1 MTLKRIKLIQLG
13 LGGVGRALVRQILTQ
28 RSYHAQRLGLSLQ
41 YLALADRDGIVI
53 NKDGLFDEMLTE
65 IVAAKAQGA
74 RLRALPQGRS
84 WDSSPAIV
92 EGLFEPDTIVVD
104 VTATEATVPVLRAAC
119 ARGLGIVLANKLP
132 LAGPYELFREL
143 TANPKTRFET
153 TVGAALPIIVT
164 IQSFLLD
171 TGDAIQKIRGCLSGT
186 LNMLCQRLERG
197 HRFSEI
203 VREARARGHT
213 EPDPREDL
221 SGRDAAR
228 KALILARLLGYPLE
242 LEDVSRESLYPL
254 EWDALSVED
263 FLARLSEYDARWAE
277 LGRDVQARG
286 EKLRYVVEIRD
297 GRCRAQLERL
307 TADDELVRPGVADSV
322 VAVQTARYRESSLI
336 IRGKG
341 SGPELTAS
349 GVLADI
355 LILAR

>member
-1 MTLKRIKLIQLG
+1 MTKRIALIQLG
-13 LGGVGRALVRQILTQ
+13 LGGVGRALVRHILTQ

-41 YLALADRDGIVI
+41 YIALADRDGIVI
-53 NKDGLFDEMLTE
+53 NRDGLSDERLTE

-74 RLRALPQGRS
+74 RLRALPQGRP
-84 WDSSPAIV
+84 WDGSPEIL
-92 EGLFEPDTIVVD
+92 EDLFEPNAIVVD

-143 TANPKTRFET
+143 TANPRR
-153 TVGAALPIIVT
+153 
-164 IQSFLLD
+164 D
-171 TGDAIQKIRGCLSGT
+171 TIQKIRGCLSGT
-186 LNMLCQRLERG
+186 LNMICQRLEQG
-197 HRFSEI
+197 QRFSEI
-203 VREARARGHT
+203 VRDARARGHT

-242 LEDVSRESLYPL
+242 FEDVSRESLYPS

-263 FLARLSEYDARWAE
+263 FLARLSGHDARWAE
-277 LGRDVQARG
+277 LSRDVQARG
-286 EKLRYVVEIRD
+286 ERLRYVVEVTE
-297 GRCRAQLERL
+297 GRCQARLERL
-307 TADDELVRPGVADSV
+307 KSDDELVRPGVADSV

>member
-1 MTLKRIKLIQLG
+1 MTKRIALIQLG
-13 LGGVGRALVRQILTQ
+13 LGGVGRALVRHILTQ

-41 YLALADRDGIVI
+41 YIALADRDGIVI
-53 NKDGLFDEMLTE
+53 NRDGLSDERLTE

-74 RLRALPQGRS
+74 RLRALPQGRP
-84 WDSSPAIV
+84 WDGSPEIL
-92 EGLFEPDTIVVD
+92 EDLFEPNAIVVD

-143 TANPKTRFET
+143 TANPRTRFET

-186 LNMLCQRLERG
+186 LNMICQRLEQG
-197 HRFSEI
+197 QKFSEI
-203 VREARARGHT
+203 VREARAQGHT

-242 LEDVSRESLYPL
+242 FEDVSRESLYPP

-263 FLARLSEYDARWAE
+263 FLVRLSEQDARWSE
-277 LGRDVQARG
+277 LSRDVQARG
-286 EKLRYVVEIRD
+286 ERLRYVVEVTE
-297 GRCRAQLERL
+297 GRCQARLERL
-307 TADDELVRPGVADSV
+307 KSDDELVRPGVADSV

>member
-1 MTLKRIKLIQLG
+1 
-13 LGGVGRALVRQILTQ
+13 
-28 RSYHAQRLGLSLQ
+28 
-41 YLALADRDGIVI
+41 
-53 NKDGLFDEMLTE
+53 
-65 IVAAKAQGA
+65 
-74 RLRALPQGRS
+74 
-84 WDSSPAIV
+84 
-92 EGLFEPDTIVVD
+92 VD

-119 ARGLGIVLANKLP
+119 ARDLGIVLANKLP
-132 LAGPYELFREL
+132 LAGPYELFSEL
-143 TANPKTRFET
+143 TANPRTRFET

-186 LNMLCQRLERG
+186 LNMICQRLEQG
-197 HRFSEI
+197 QKFSEI
-203 VREARARGHT
+203 VRDARAQGRT

-242 LEDVSRESLYPL
+242 FEDVSRESLYPP

-263 FLARLSEYDARWAE
+263 FLAHLSEQDARWSE
-277 LGRDVQARG
+277 LSRDVQARG
-286 EKLRYVVEIRD
+286 ERLRYVVEVTE
-297 GRCRAQLERL
+297 GRCQARLERL
-307 TADDELVRPGVADSV
+307 KSDDELVRPGVADSV

>member
-1 MTLKRIKLIQLG
+1 MTKRIALIQLG
-13 LGGVGRALVRQILTQ
+13 LGGVGRALVRQILAQ
-28 RSYHAQRLGLSLQ
+28 RSYHAQRLGLSLR
-41 YLALADRDGIVI
+41 YIALADRDGIVI
-53 NKDGLFDEMLTE
+53 NRDGLSDAMLKE

-74 RLRALPQGRS
+74 RLRALPQGRP
-84 WDSSPAIV
+84 WDSSSDIL
-92 EGLFEPDTIVVD
+92 EELFEPDTIVVD

-143 TANPKTRFET
+143 TANPKARFET
-153 TVGAALPIIVT
+153 TVGGALPIIVT
-164 IQSFLLD
+164 VQSFLLD
-171 TGDAIQKIRGCLSGT
+171 TGDAVQKIRGCLSGT
-186 LNMLCQRLERG
+186 LNMLCERLEQG
-197 HRFSEI
+197 QRFSQI
-203 VREARARGHT
+203 VREARARGRT

-242 LEDVSRESLYPL
+242 FADVSRESLYPP

-263 FLARLSEYDARWAE
+263 FLARLSEHDARWAE
-277 LGRDVQARG
+277 LSRDVQARG
-286 EKLRYVVEIRD
+286 ERLRYVVEVTE
-297 GRCRAQLERL
+297 GRCQARLERL
-307 TADDELVRPGVADSV
+307 KSDDELVRPGGADSV